1 MKILC
6 SIGTKGRYFTTLPM
20 SLQAI
25 IHQTRPVDKLVIFD
39 DNDEPI
45 DLRNH
50 PTYFHLFRILDEKKI
65 PWEWQYAEKKG
76 THYNHQKAN
85 TMGYEWVW
93 RMDDDAI
100 PEPNVLENLCKH
112 ISDDVGAIGGAILTP
127 PFTPDPLF
135 STGKIDL
142 INNEPNCQWFYI
154 PEVKEVEHLHCSFL
168 YRAGVHDYNLGLSKV
183 AHREETLFSW
193 GLYRKG
199 YKLLIVPN
207 STTWHLKNPQ
217 GGIRSESNQDL
228 FSHDEQ
234 IFRNHLAYKDQT
246 IVILNCGMGDHVV
259 FSHVLPEIKNPVVFS
274 CYTNIVPGR
283 SIAEAKFLFGDIEPW
298 NIYKKMDQWRWT
310 ESLEKA
316 FRKIYL

>member
-1 MKILC
+1 M
-6 SIGTKGRYFTTLPM
+6 
-20 SLQAI
+20 
-25 IHQTRPVDKLVIFD
+25 
-39 DNDEPI
+39 
-45 DLRNH
+45 
-50 PTYFHLFRILDEKKI
+50 LFRSI
-65 PWEWQYAEKKG
+65 
-76 THYNHQKAN
+76 H
-85 TMGYEWVW
+85 
-93 RMDDDAI
+93 
-100 PEPNVLENLCKH
+100 
-112 ISDDVGAIGGAILTP
+112 
-127 PFTPDPLF
+127 
-135 STGKIDL
+135 
-142 INNEPNCQWFYI
+142 EPNCQWFYI

-234 IFRNHLAYKDQT
+234 IFRNHLVYKDQT
-246 IVILNCGMGDHVV
+246 IVVLNCGMGDHVV

-310 ESLEKA
+310 EILEKA
-316 FRKIYL
+316 FRKMYL